1 MTRKNQGES
10 PAAGSPGAGGLGAG
24 AEAATGVHG
33 ADGKGA
39 QQHPARARDAERPG
53 SEPLDRDREH
63 ASGYGGEGGSPR
75 TSAESREP
83 RNPS

>member
-1 MTRKNQGES
+1 VH
-10 PAAGSPGAGGLGAG
+10 AAGG
-24 AEAATGVHG
+24 T
-33 ADGKGA
+33 GA
-39 QQHPARARDAERPG
+39 QQHPARSRDADRPG

-83 RNPS
+83 PDPS